1 MQIGLFF
8 GSFNPFHIGHKAIA
22 SYIAKFTD
30 LDQVWFIVSPHNPLK
45 KKKSLLDQYHR
56 LQIIRAEIDD
66 IDCLKVS
73 DVEFS
78 LPQPSFTIDTLTYL
92 SEKFKKHHFSI
103 IMGSDNINSL
113 HKWKNFHEILNN
125 YSIMVYP
132 RPNVVFNSS
141 YKQVKYLQKAP
152 VIDVSASFIR
162 ESIKL
167 GKDISFLVPDKAWKY
182 IDQMNFYK

>member
-1 MQIGLFF
+1 
-8 GSFNPFHIGHKAIA
+8 
-22 SYIAKFTD
+22 
-30 LDQVWFIVSPHNPLK
+30 
-45 KKKSLLDQYHR
+45 
-56 LQIIRAEIDD
+56 
-66 IDCLKVS
+66 
-73 DVEFS
+73 
-78 LPQPSFTIDTLTYL
+78 
-92 SEKFKKHHFSI
+92 
-103 IMGSDNINSL
+103 
-113 HKWKNFHEILNN
+113 
-125 YSIMVYP
+125 MVYP